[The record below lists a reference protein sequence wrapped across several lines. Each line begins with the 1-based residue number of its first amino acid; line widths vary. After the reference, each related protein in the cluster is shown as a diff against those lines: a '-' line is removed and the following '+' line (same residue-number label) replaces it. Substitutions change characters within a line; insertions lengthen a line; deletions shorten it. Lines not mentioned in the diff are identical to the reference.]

1 MTSLSRERERER
13 EVTFSKQRV
22 FNVFEFADR
31 EELLLQDCEWK
42 IRETERSC
50 KDRINA
56 AELAKK
62 EALQKSEQIAN
73 NAKTQSEQVVE
84 DNLLDIFH

>member
-1 MTSLSRERERER
+1 MCI
-13 EVTFSKQRV
+13 
-22 FNVFEFADR
+22 ADR

-56 AELAKK
+56 AVTAKK
-62 EALQKSEQIAN
+62 EAVKISEKLTSDV
-73 NAKTQSEQVVE
+73 KTQSQQVFYE
-84 DNLLDIFH
+84 KLHRSLSCL